1 MKLQENIDMSPAAKY
16 SLQEQENMILNA
28 AEKCIEES
36 SLLDFSMAK
45 LAKTAKLS
53 MGSIYK
59 HVQSKEDVWIALASN
74 MYRHQLEVFR
84 TILEMPFTTPE
95 KIAAISL
102 LDHNKIRSFSFDAQ
116 LDNLVSNPALLQR
129 GSCYWLE
136 RMFKYSKLI
145 TSIFNQCLMDAVQS
159 GEFKSGE
166 VYVEEF
172 NVATWSLI
180 AGYFRQVQEHL
191 SWDSEDKILLN
202 DIKPLVSID
211 SIHIRSLQRLVN
223 AYEWATPLSKKGL
236 MKVCK
241 HLETVGYR

>member
-1 MKLQENIDMSPAAKY
+1 MAPAAKY

-36 SLLDFSMAK
+36 SLLDFSMAR
-45 LAKTAKLS
+45 LAKTAGLS
-53 MGSIYK
+53 MGSVYK

-74 MYRHQLEVFR
+74 MYRHQLELFR
-84 TILEMPFTTPE
+84 KVLEMPFTTPE

-102 LDHNKIRSFSFDAQ
+102 LDHNKIQLFDFDAQ

-145 TSIFNQCLMDAVQS
+145 TGIFNQCFMDAVQS
-159 GEFKSGE
+159 GEFQSGE
-166 VYVEEF
+166 DYVEEI
-172 NVATWSLI
+172 NIATWSLI

-191 SWDSEDKILLN
+191 SWDSEDKTVLN
-202 DIKPLVSID
+202 NIKPSVSVD
-211 SIHIRSLQRLVN
+211 SVHIRSLQRLLN
-223 AYEWATPLSKKGL
+223 AYEWVTPLSKEGL
-236 MKVCK
+236 IKVCTQ
-241 HLETVGYR
+241 LEAVDYR